1 MKHTPLKKTWQT
13 LPAPYRRYP
22 AARADPGFQRRSGFA
37 GHPVPFLKQRGLTA
51 RQLLAPAARKK
62 FETKF
67 IIVTKSGNPTCCSEP
82 YVQRAGAGSMEAF
95 LYAILADGSRL
106 IRDAEFY
113 AQQGLDAFLDL
124 DAVQLLDAHH
134 Q

>member
-1 MKHTPLKKTWQT
+1 
-13 LPAPYRRYP
+13 
-22 AARADPGFQRRSGFA
+22 
-37 GHPVPFLKQRGLTA
+37 
-51 RQLLAPAARKK
+51 
-62 FETKF
+62 
-67 IIVTKSGNPTCCSEP
+67 
-82 YVQRAGAGSMEAF
+82 MEAF